1 VPRRSLLLVLGIVAL
16 ALNLRPTAVSV
27 GPVLEEVRRAFS
39 ASPTAVGFLTS
50 LPALAFA
57 GFGALTP
64 LAARLLGLHR
74 LTFLA
79 LLAVAGGLA
88 GRAVTSSFLVFAA
101 LTAVALGGM
110 AAANVVL
117 PSLVKLHFPDRVG
130 SMSAAYTTALAIG
143 LTLASALTV
152 PVAELGGSWRWGLGV
167 WAVVA
172 GLAALPWIT
181 LVRHDARAR
190 ASRRGISVRQVARTR
205 LGWAMATAF
214 GLQSLQAYTVFGWLP
229 QIYRDAGFSPATA
242 GLLLGVVTGLSIPIS
257 AWVPQAAAR
266 RSDQTRLLLGLV
278 ACYPA
283 GYAGLIL
290 APVAGAW
297 VWAVLIGIG
306 TGVFPLILT
315 QINLRART
323 ADGTAALSGFTQSV
337 GYLIAAAGPAVVGV
351 LYDATGG
358 WTWPLLLL
366 IALTG
371 VLAVVAAAT
380 TRPGVLEDQLTA

>member
-16 ALNLRPTAVSV
+16 AVNLRPTAVSV
-27 GPVLEEVRRAFS
+27 GPVLEEVRRAFD

-88 GRAVTSSFLVFAA
+88 GRAVTSSFLVFAV

-143 LTLASALTV
+143 LTLASVLTV
-152 PVAELGGSWRWGLGV
+152 PAAELGGSWRWGLGV
-167 WAVVA
+167 WAVAA

-181 LVRHDARAR
+181 LVRHDARGRAR
-190 ASRRGISVRQVARTR
+190 RRSISVRQVAGTR

-242 GLLLGVVTGLSIPIS
+242 GLLLGVVTALSIPIS

-278 ACYPA
+278 ACYPL

-297 VWAVLIGIG
+297 MWAVLIGIG

-337 GYLIAAAGPAVVGV
+337 GYLMAAAGPAVVGV
-351 LYDATGG
+351 LYDTTGG

-366 IALTG
+366 IVLTG
-371 VLAVVAAAT
+371 VLAVVAATT

>member
-1 VPRRSLLLVLGIVAL
+1 MPRRSPLLVLGVVAL

-27 GPVLEEVRRAFS
+27 GPVLEEVRGAFS
-39 ASPTAVGFLTS
+39 ASPTAVGFLAA

-57 GFGALTP
+57 AFGALTP
-64 LAARLLGLHR
+64 LAARVVGLHR
-74 LTFLA
+74 LTLLA
-79 LLAVAGGLA
+79 LVAVAGGLA
-88 GRAVTSSFLVFAA
+88 GRAVSSSFVVFAA
-101 LTAVALGGM
+101 LTALALAGM
-110 AAANVVL
+110 ASANVVL

-130 SMSAAYTTALAIG
+130 PMSAAYTTALAVG
-143 LTLASALTV
+143 LTLASVLTV
-152 PVAELGGSWRWGLGV
+152 PVADLGGSWRWGLGV

-172 GLAALPWIT
+172 AVAALPWVP
-181 LVRHDARAR
+181 LVGHDARGGTAR
-190 ASRRGISVRQVARTR
+190 RSISVRQVARTR

-214 GLQSLQAYTVFGWLP
+214 GLQSLQAYTIFGWLP
-229 QIYRDAGFSPATA
+229 QVYRDAGLPPATA
-242 GLLLGVVTGLSIPIS
+242 GLLLGVVSGLSIPIS

-266 RSDQTRLLLGLV
+266 RADQTRLLLGLV
-278 ACYPA
+278 TCYPL
-283 GYAGLIL
+283 GYAGLLL
-290 APVAGAW
+290 APVTGAW
-297 VWAVLIGIG
+297 LWAVLIGIG

-337 GYLIAAAGPAVVGV
+337 GYLMAATGPAVVGV

-371 VLAVVAAAT
+371 LLAVVARTT